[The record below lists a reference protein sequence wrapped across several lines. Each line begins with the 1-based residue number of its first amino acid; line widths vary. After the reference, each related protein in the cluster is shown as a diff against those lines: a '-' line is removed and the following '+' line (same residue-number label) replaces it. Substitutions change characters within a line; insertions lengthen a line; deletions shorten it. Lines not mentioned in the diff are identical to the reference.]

1 MTDVFVCK
9 ESAAF
14 EYDGNMVVVHKDV
27 TRVRAGHPILVDH
40 PELFEEITVHYDVE
54 RATAAPGEKRSL
66 STPTLE
72 SKVEPKAAPQAEP
85 KPGDDLDAL
94 RVQAEKAGVKVDNRW
109 KADRLR
115 QEIAAASKGKA

>member
-1 MTDVFVCK
+1 MADVYVCK

-14 EYDGNMVVVHKDV
+14 EWGGDMVVVNKGV
-27 TRVRAGHPILVDH
+27 TRVRAGHPMLAAH

-72 SKVEPKAAPQAEP
+72 P
-85 KPGDDLDAL
+85 KPAPAPADDLDAL
-94 RVQAEKAGVKVDNRW
+94 RKQAEDAGVTVDKRW
-109 KADRLR
+109 GAPKLR
-115 QEIAAASKGKA
+115 QEIEAATGHKGKA

>member
-1 MTDVFVCK
+1 MADVYVCK
-9 ESAAF
+9 ESGAF
-14 EYDGNMVVVHKDV
+14 EFGGDMVVVKQGF
-27 TRVRAGHPILVDH
+27 TRVRAGHPMLAAH

-72 SKVEPKAAPQAEP
+72 PKAELKPAPTPAPVDDLEALRLQAE
-85 KPGDDLDAL
+85 D
-94 RVQAEKAGVKVDNRW
+94 AGVKVDNRW

-115 QEIAAASKGKA
+115 QEIAAAAKSKG